1 MKQKMEP
8 TTKRRYVTRTYKTP
22 TLLIHD
28 LFKIPNKEII
38 LDLYWDKEENQLVIK
53 TKDIYDEKKGDL

>member
-1 MKQKMEP
+1 MEP

-28 LFKIPNKEII
+28 LFKIPTKELIR
-38 LDLYWDKEENQLVIK
+38 DLFWDKEENQLIIK
-53 TKDIYDEKKGDL
+53 TKDIYDEKKGDM